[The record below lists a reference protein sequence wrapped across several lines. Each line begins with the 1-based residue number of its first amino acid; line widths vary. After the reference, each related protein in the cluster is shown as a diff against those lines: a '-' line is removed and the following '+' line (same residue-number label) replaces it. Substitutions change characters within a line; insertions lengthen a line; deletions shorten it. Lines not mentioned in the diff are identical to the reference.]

1 MSYLR
6 IIQISFCGSITVT
19 SGLFDRRRLKKVS
32 IFKKRRMEARIGFA
46 SLISHLTYM
55 TKTKIKTKPKTK
67 TRTKT
72 KTKINS
78 DI

>member
-1 MSYLR
+1 M
-6 IIQISFCGSITVT
+6 T
-19 SGLFDRRRLKKVS
+19 SGLFDRRRLKKVP

-55 TKTKIKTKPKTK
+55 TKTKIKTKPKPK

-72 KTKINS
+72 KTRTKINF

>member
-1 MSYLR
+1 
-6 IIQISFCGSITVT
+6 
-19 SGLFDRRRLKKVS
+19 
-32 IFKKRRMEARIGFA
+32 MEARIGFA

-55 TKTKIKTKPKTK
+55 TMTKIKTKPKTKPKTK